1 MLDRLRRALHRENPA
16 ALEERL
22 ELARHEPVV
31 GSVVGHA
38 EGDRLA
44 LHAAEGQVHLPGL
57 ASLQLPHHVGVEA
70 ELQDGRRRRVTGE
83 LGIPDLIAP
92 PAEVA
97 GLLHPPQEV
106 RVAEATPV
114 EEHRLV
120 DDVGAGAY
128 RRQSLVAPA
137 DAALLVGQ
145 ILVPLDL
152 DDREPVAVKG
162 LQEALLVLHAPPG
175 DAVQDRV
182 GANGSRELAPRGRA
196 LEVSEVRTFE
206 VRDEVRRG
214 VHETRVDSLHRP
226 MLYGHGAGNARSGGD
241 VGTRGRGGST
251 RTIQPRG
258 IIRLTCRRWLAPRWI
273 GRLRGCEDRPRH
285 AFGGELLLRRRLPVV
300 RWSLR
305 LLLPRHGAPLLLSPL
320 R

>member
-1 MLDRLRRALHRENPA
+1 MLDRLRRALHREDPA

-31 GSVVGHA
+31 GGVVGHA

-70 ELQDGRRRRVTGE
+70 ELQDGGRRRVAGE
-83 LGIPDLIAP
+83 LGVPDLIAP

-97 GLLHPPQEV
+97 GLLHPLQEV
-106 RVAEATPV
+106 RVAEATSV

-120 DDVGAGAY
+120 DDVGPGAH

-182 GANGSRELAPRGRA
+182 RANGPRELAPRRRA
-196 LEVSEVRTFE
+196 LEVSEVRTLE
-206 VRDEVRRG
+206 VRDEVCRG
-214 VHETRVDSLHRP
+214 VHETPVDSLHGP

-241 VGTRGRGGST
+241 AGTR
-251 RTIQPRG
+251 
-258 IIRLTCRRWLAPRWI
+258 
-273 GRLRGCEDRPRH
+273 
-285 AFGGELLLRRRLPVV
+285 
-300 RWSLR
+300 
-305 LLLPRHGAPLLLSPL
+305 
-320 R
+320 